1 MGVKLLVMVADKP
14 TPVKPF
20 TTQKKWREWLEKNHS
35 SSDGIWLRIYKK
47 DSGKKTVTHD
57 DALDEALCFG
67 WIDGQRKSFDE
78 ASFVQKFTP
87 RRKRS
92 LWSKRNCEKVTRLTK
107 EGRMT
112 PAGHAEIERAKE
124 DGRWEQ
130 AYDSPKD
137 MEVPADFVREVKKT
151 KKGYEFFQSLN
162 KVNKFAIAFRLHTAK
177 KPETRERRMKQFLAM
192 MERGEKLH

>member
-1 MGVKLLVMVADKP
+1 
-14 TPVKPF
+14 
-20 TTQKKWREWLEKNHS
+20 EKNHS